1 MYKAILHSHPEED
14 KNHLEYFAS
23 THTHTKSFIRSEMA
37 YNLTQNYLN
46 QAE

>member
-23 THTHTKSFIRSEMA
+23 THTHT
-37 YNLTQNYLN
+37 QNPSLGLKWPTILHKII
-46 QAE
+46 